1 MKSMKLTLVGLL
13 LVLSLVLTSCA
24 SRTAGWFKSDDTI
37 TLTKKER
44 KTLKSSAIAHWN
56 KRHIKADLEKAL
68 SAYKTLAKATKD
80 NYKYLTRLTRGYYFL
95 ADAHYTDI
103 DTKKKYWEMGTSYGE
118 KAMATNA
125 AFAKAMKDEGK
136 VEDHLNKLGKN
147 EIGAMYW
154 TAANL
159 GKWAKNSGI
168 ATTLKYKNRIKS
180 LVSAVEK
187 HNEKFFY
194 GAAIRYWGAYYAV
207 APGFAGGSMP
217 KSKKSF
223 QKAIKMAPDYLGTKV
238 LYAQLYMTKKE
249 DKKGFKKLLNEVI
262 KAKVKN
268 KMLFPE
274 NFVEK
279 LKAKKMLENID
290 DLF

>member
-1 MKSMKLTLVGLL
+1 MKSMKLTLMGLL
-13 LVLSLVLTSCA
+13 LVLSFVFTSCA
-24 SRTAGWFKSDDTI
+24 SRTAGWLKSNDAI

-44 KTLKSSAIAHWN
+44 KNLTSKAISHWN
-56 KRHIKADLEKAL
+56 LRHIKADLEKSL
-68 SAYKTLAKATKD
+68 NAYKTLAKATKD
-80 NYKYLTRLTRGYYFL
+80 NYKYLTRLARGYYFL

-103 DTKKKYWEMGTSYGE
+103 DMKKKYWELGTSFGE
-118 KAMATNA
+118 KAMATNS
-125 AFAKAMKDEGK
+125 AFAKAMKDDGK
-136 VEDHLNKLGKN
+136 VEKHLDTLGKK

-187 HNEKFFY
+187 LNPKFFY
-194 GAAIRYWGAYYAV
+194 AAPIRYWGAYYAV

-217 KSKKSF
+217 KSKINFK
-223 QKAIKMAPDYLGTKV
+223 KAIKMAPEYLGTKV
-238 LYAQLYMTKKE
+238 LYAQFYMTKKE
-249 DKKGFKKLLNEVI
+249 DKKGFKKLLHEVI
-262 KAKVKN
+262 KAKN
-268 KMLFPE
+268 KKRMLYSE
-274 NFVEK
+274 NFIEK
-279 LKAKKMLENID
+279 LKAKKMLENMD

>member
-1 MKSMKLTLVGLL
+1 MKSMKLAPVGLL
-13 LVLSLVLTSCA
+13 LVLSFVLTGCA

-44 KTLKSSAIAHWN
+44 KTLKSKAISHWN
-56 KRHIKADLEKAL
+56 KRHVKADLEKAL
-68 SAYKTLAKATKD
+68 GAYKTLSKATKD

-103 DTKKKYWEMGTSYGE
+103 DMKKKYWEMGTSYGE

-136 VEDHLNKLGKN
+136 VEDHLDKLGKK

-187 HNEKFFY
+187 HNANFFH

-223 QKAIKMAPDYLGTKV
+223 QRAIKMAPDYLGTKV

-249 DKKGFKKLLNEVI
+249 DKKGFKKILNQVI

-268 KMLFPE
+268 KKLFPE

-279 LKAKKMLENID
+279 LKAKNMLENMD